1 MNGNKSKNK
10 QTPKTYLI
18 AFTIFF
24 CILAGL
30 IYRAMTWNTVDSDS
44 KKQSDVIIRRR
55 VAETLGKDPNDLT
68 ELDFAQLEELTF
80 MISRTHPFPPYK
92 LSDIS
97 MLKQFTNMEELAL
110 EFIDLPVEK
119 IPKWMQL
126 LSKTG
131 IIDLRKRFAVDLSP
145 LKDLH
150 NLQRL
155 TLDGTS
161 IVNIKPLANL
171 KNLELLNFMS
181 ASITDIKPLKN
192 LTQLEQLCIQNTQVS
207 DIKPIKGLVNLK
219 ELHLSRTPVKDIE
232 PLKYLVNLTSLTIE
246 YAPICNLE
254 PIKELTNLQRLSI
267 ENCPNITDDEIED
280 LQKALP
286 NLIIYR

>member
-1 MNGNKSKNK
+1 MNGNKSKKK

-80 MISRTHPFPPYK
+80 MISRTHPFPPYT

-97 MLKQFTNMEELAL
+97 MLKQFTSMEELAL

-131 IIDLRKRFAVDLSP
+131 IINLRKRFAVDLSP

-155 TLDGTS
+155 TLEGTS

-192 LTQLEQLCIQNTQVS
+192 LTQLERLSIQYTQVS
-207 DIKPIKGLVNLK
+207 DIEPVKHLVNLK
-219 ELHLSRTPVKDIE
+219 ELDIRKSPVH
-232 PLKYLVNLTSLTIE
+232 S
-246 YAPICNLE
+246 LE
-254 PIKELTNLQRLSI
+254 PIKELPNLQRLSI
-267 ENCPNITDDEIED
+267 DNCPNITDDEIED

-286 NLIIYR
+286 NLQIYR